1 MPEILA
7 DARYALLAGL
17 IDDAALYPPAQL
29 GLAEAVAAHLAHLD
43 SEHAWIT
50 GRFVV
55 PASRLAELDDL
66 LPPGREL
73 ELSVVLDAATES
85 GFAEGVRAD
94 LARIVAAEQ
103 PERLMVCSVEAR
115 LPGDAAVAVAAL
127 ADALMEHGLAG
138 RVDVYAEIDIAG
150 RPASELASAVGALA
164 ATQRRVTDGARG
176 LVATVVGHAGA
187 SRSGPAGT
195 ADAGRLLAAK
205 VRCGGERVPSPAELA
220 GFLLA
225 CGRAAVTYKATAG
238 LHHPHPRLDPDSG
251 EVVEHGLLA
260 VAAAGALVAGAAARG
275 PRSGS
280 HDLGQSSAA
289 RARYAPP
296 PAEGGEVN
304 LAALVAV
311 LSDPGPLALSTGGL
325 ATADRL
331 LDAALIEKYRR
342 SGLLAV
348 GSCSIDET
356 VADLVEMGVLAGAGH
371 LA

>member
-1 MPEILA
+1 MAAITA
-7 DARYALLAGL
+7 DARHALLDGL

-66 LPPGREL
+66 LPQGREL
-73 ELSVVLDAATES
+73 ELSVVLDAAAAPA
-85 GFAEGVRAD
+85 FPEGLRAD
-94 LARIVAAEQ
+94 LARIVAAER
-103 PERLMVCSVEAR
+103 PERLVVCSVEVR
-115 LPGDAAVAVAAL
+115 LPQEGAAAVAAL
-127 ADALMEHGLAG
+127 ADALMDHGLSG
-138 RVDVYAEIDIAG
+138 RVDVYAEIDVVG
-150 RPASELASAVGALA
+150 RPAAELAAVVGALA
-164 ATQRRVTDGARG
+164 ATQRRLTDRGRG
-176 LVATVVGHAGA
+176 LVATVVGHVGA
-187 SRSGPAGT
+187 SRSGPGGT

-205 VRCGGERVPSPAELA
+205 VRCGGEAVPTPAELA

-225 CGRAAVTYKATAG
+225 CGRAGVTYKATAG
-238 LHHPHPRLDPDSG
+238 LHHTHPRLDPDSG

-260 VAAAGALVAGAAARG
+260 VAAAGALVADATARA

-280 HDLGQSSAA
+280 NDLGGGSAA

-296 PAEGGEVN
+296 SGEDAQMGP
-304 LAALVAV
+304 AALVAV
-311 LSDPGPLALSTGGL
+311 LSDPGPLTLSAEGL

-331 LDAALIEKYRR
+331 LAAELLER

-348 GSCSIDET
+348 GSCAIDET
-356 VADLVEMGVLAGAGH
+356 VAELVALGVLAGAGR
-371 LA
+371 LT